1 MEEIFLNLIKETLE
15 IEGRDLK
22 MDDRFKEYTE
32 WDSLGLL
39 SVIAAIDEEYGVIV
53 EGNKFKDID
62 TLAQLFAEV
71 DQQKA

>member
-1 MEEIFLNLIKETLE
+1 MEENFLNLIKETLE

-22 MDDRFKEYTE
+22 MDDRFKEYSE

-71 DQQKA
+71 DQKV

>member
-1 MEEIFLNLIKETLE
+1 MEEKFLNLIKETLE

-22 MDDRFKEYTE
+22 MDDRFKEYAE

-53 EGNKFKDID
+53 EGNKFKDMH
-62 TLAQLFAEV
+62 TLGQLFQEI
-71 DQQKA
+71 DLQKV

>member
-1 MEEIFLNLIKETLE
+1 MEEKFLNLIKETLE

-22 MDDRFKEYTE
+22 MQDRFKEYGE

-62 TLAQLFAEV
+62 TLGQLFAEV

>member
-1 MEEIFLNLIKETLE
+1 MEEKFLNLIKETLE

-22 MDDRFKEYTE
+22 MDDRFKEYSE

-71 DQQKA
+71 DQKV